1 MGRVRKLVVGGV
13 IFGLVSILFWFLCY
27 VRWVDADDDVLDGLN
42 YETEWSET
50 NANRHVQ
57 IVDAMIKDGMQGS

>member
-1 MGRVRKLVVGGV
+1 
-13 IFGLVSILFWFLCY
+13 VSILFWFLCY
-27 VRWVDADDDVLDGLN
+27 VKWVDADDDVLDGLN